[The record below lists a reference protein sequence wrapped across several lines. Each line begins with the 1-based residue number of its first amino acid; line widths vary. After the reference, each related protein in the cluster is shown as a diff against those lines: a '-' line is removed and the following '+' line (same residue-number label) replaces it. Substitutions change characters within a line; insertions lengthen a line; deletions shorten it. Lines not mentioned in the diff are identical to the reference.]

1 MVIIYWEQSPAE
13 KGAVILYNEN
23 DCFYPKYDSYLKK
36 YMVLLRLQNKKE
48 RIE

>member
-23 DCFYPKYDSYLKK
+23 DCFCPKYDSYLQNTV
-36 YMVLLRLQNKKE
+36 VLCFAERKE
-48 RIE
+48 TIE

>member
-23 DCFYPKYDSYLKK
+23 DCFYPKYDSYLQK
-36 YMVLLRLQNKKE
+36 YMVLCFAERKE
-48 RIE
+48 TIE

>member
-23 DCFYPKYDSYLKK
+23 DCFYPKYDSYLQNTV
-36 YMVLLRLQNKKE
+36 VLYFVTITSASQ
-48 RIE
+48 